1 MLLHFFYIN
10 FVNELFANEVIAY
23 FKDSCQVVRG
33 RNTIKIIRS
42 VRWRPV
48 IVSNVPR
55 LGEQLCFALYAASN
69 ILTRAYRSL
78 LEPLGLTYPQ
88 FVVMMALWEEDGVS
102 ITHLAACTKLG
113 LPTMTPLLKRLEEKK
128 LLKREASPG
137 DDRQKLIV
145 LTPEGSA
152 LAALGEAVTQEAFR
166 RTGFETSEAKQLL
179 DLCQQMIEQMESHS
193 GKDSQPTSF
202 RDTL

>member
-1 MLLHFFYIN
+1 VLLHFFDIN
-10 FVNELFANEVIAY
+10 FAHELFANEFIT
-23 FKDSCQVVRG
+23 DSHRFCQLLRG

-48 IVSNVPR
+48 IVSNAPK

-69 ILTRAYRSL
+69 ILTRAYRAL
-78 LEPLGLTYPQ
+78 LEPLDLTYPQ
-88 FVVMMALWEEDGVS
+88 FVVMMALWEKDGVS

-113 LPTMTPLLKRLEEKK
+113 LPTMSPLLKRLEEKK
-128 LLKREASPG
+128 LLKREASPT

-152 LAALGEAVTQEAFR
+152 LASLGEGVTREAFR
-166 RTGFETSEAKQLL
+166 RTGLEISEAKQLL
-179 DLCQQMIEQMESHS
+179 DLCHQMIDRME
-193 GKDSQPTSF
+193 TN
-202 RDTL
+202 